1 MTLDIR
7 HLKNIS
13 QLADSKTQTVSKHTS
28 ITPDTM
34 LFEDLATELVIQILL
49 SCSSVNDVLSLSA
62 TCRRFRN
69 ISLSSKRLAILEHA
83 AEAQY
88 GPLLDL
94 TQLLTHNSSQP
105 AHIIRSAPFS
115 LALLKQMVHAGRI
128 AEKWCA
134 IYPFKKWKHNY
145 EARRLLSKN
154 ERYRLRRAIYRTW
167 LYSRAFHNA
176 QHPRESRVTR
186 PIIQK
191 RAALLHNW
199 STPALAEI
207 ADFAAVMR
215 EMVQNNICPSNGT
228 IARKFKKRNPAAHD
242 QSLLFNIHLNYPP
255 STAPAASTAHHNNP
269 FTSQSPATNLWSRF
283 NSTPTYTSRFTAP
296 GLKFALHPSHDVGAE
311 GWGDDISHY
320 YVIEDYMKL
329 DPEQVLWLKE
339 NAPLKGMVEGYV
351 RLLGGW
357 FENNGATLGQTVDW
371 VLDERGE
378 SAVEF
383 ADAIAQGRAGVAVG
397 NGEGEE

>member
-1 MTLDIR
+1 
-7 HLKNIS
+7 
-13 QLADSKTQTVSKHTS
+13 
-28 ITPDTM
+28 M
-34 LFEDLATELVIQILL
+34 LFEDLATELVVQVLL
-49 SCSSVNDVLSLSA
+49 SCNSVDDVLALST

-69 ISLSSKRLAILEHA
+69 ISLSSQRLAILEHA

-105 AHIIRSAPFS
+105 AHIIRTVPFS

-128 AEKWCA
+128 AERWCDM
-134 IYPFKKWKHNY
+134 YPFKKWKHNY
-145 EARRLLSKN
+145 ELRRLLTNS

-176 QHPRESRVTR
+176 LHPRESRVTR
-186 PIIQK
+186 PVIQK

-199 STPALAEI
+199 TTPEIGEI
-207 ADFAAVMR
+207 ADFSAVMR
-215 EMVQNNICPSNGT
+215 EVVHNNICPSNGT
-228 IARKFKKRNPAAHD
+228 IARKFKNRHPNHD
-242 QSLLFNIHLNYPP
+242 QTLLFNIHLNYPP
-255 STAPAASTAHHNNP
+255 PPPSPTAYNP
-269 FTSQSPATNLWSRF
+269 FTNQTPSTNLWTQF
-283 NSTPTYTSRFTAP
+283 NSTPTYTSRYTSPAC
-296 GLKFALHPSHDVGAE
+296 KFALHPGHDVGAE

-351 RLLGGW
+351 RLLGSW

-378 SAVEF
+378 SVVEF
-383 ADAIAQGRAGVAVG
+383 TDLIAEGRLGVAVAG
-397 NGEGEE
+397 GGEAGRCDAMGEMG

>member
-1 MTLDIR
+1 
-7 HLKNIS
+7 
-13 QLADSKTQTVSKHTS
+13 
-28 ITPDTM
+28 M
-34 LFEDLATELVIQILL
+34 LFEDLATELVVQILL

-69 ISLSSKRLAILEHA
+69 ISLSSQRLAILEHA
-83 AEAQY
+83 IEAQY

-105 AHIIRSAPFS
+105 AHIVRRVPFS
-115 LALLKQMVHAGRI
+115 LALLKQMVHAGHI

-145 EARRLLSKN
+145 ESRRLLSEN

-199 STPALAEI
+199 STTSLAEI
-207 ADFAAVMR
+207 ADFTSIMR
-215 EMVQNNICPSNGT
+215 EVVQNNICPSNGT
-228 IARKFKKRNPAAHD
+228 IARKFKKRHPSND

-255 STAPAASTAHHNNP
+255 PHAPAPASAAHNP

-283 NSTPTYTSRFTAP
+283 NSTPSYTSRLTAP
-296 GLKFALHPSHDVGAE
+296 GLKFALHPAHDVGAE

-371 VLDERGE
+371 VLNERGE
-378 SAVEF
+378 GAVDF
-383 ADAIAQGRAGVAVG
+383 AEGIAEGRLGIAVDG
-397 NGEGEE
+397 GEAEA

>member
-1 MTLDIR
+1 
-7 HLKNIS
+7 
-13 QLADSKTQTVSKHTS
+13 
-28 ITPDTM
+28 M
-34 LFEDLATELVIQILL
+34 LFQDLATELVTQILL
-49 SCSSVNDVLSLSA
+49 SCSSVNDVLALST

-69 ISLSSKRLAILEHA
+69 ISLSSQRLAILEHA

-105 AHIIRSAPFS
+105 AHIIRDVPFS

-128 AEKWCA
+128 AEKWCT

-145 EARRLLSKN
+145 ESRRLLSST

-176 QHPRESRVTR
+176 QHPRETRVTR
-186 PIIQK
+186 PMIQQ

-199 STPALAEI
+199 DTASLAEI
-207 ADFAAVMR
+207 ADFSSIMR
-215 EMVQNNICPSNGT
+215 DVVQNNICPSNGT
-228 IARKFKKRNPAAHD
+228 VARKFKSRHPSHD
-242 QSLLFNIHLNYPP
+242 HSSLLFNIHLNYPP
-255 STAPAASTAHHNNP
+255 TPATPFSSAAASATAYNP

-283 NSTPTYTSRFTAP
+283 NSTPSTPYTARHSSPRC
-296 GLKFALHPSHDVGAE
+296 KFALHPHHDVGAE

-378 SAVEF
+378 GVVEF
-383 ADAIAQGRAGVAVG
+383 SEGIEGGRLGVAVG
-397 NGEGEE
+397 DGDGEGSG